1 MERETWWGRKTKSQ
15 NPEAGKYP
23 HMPSGLYQPLTGYM
37 PSGKL
42 LCTSVP
48 PFADLI
54 CHREITA
61 VSTIWTGVEIRWENP
76 YKNTPM
82 VPANS
87 NCSTNGRHHHH
98 QPHFFFFPPSRFCKQ
113 DLSSTVRTLAWCIQT
128 QPSQNQRPNTF
139 KKDEG
144 SPRLWQ

>member
-1 MERETWWGRKTKSQ
+1 MWKEKRGGEERQKAKTQ
-15 NPEAGKYP
+15 RQVNIHTCHLVCINPLPATCP
-23 HMPSGLYQPLTGYM
+23 RANCFALRCLPS
-37 PSGKL
+37 
-42 LCTSVP
+42 
-48 PFADLI
+48 LI
-54 CHREITA
+54 CSREITA

-76 YKNTPM
+76 YKNTPV

-113 DLSSTVRTLAWCIQT
+113 DLSSTVRTLAWCIKT
-128 QPSQNQRPNTF
+128 QPSQNQWRNTF